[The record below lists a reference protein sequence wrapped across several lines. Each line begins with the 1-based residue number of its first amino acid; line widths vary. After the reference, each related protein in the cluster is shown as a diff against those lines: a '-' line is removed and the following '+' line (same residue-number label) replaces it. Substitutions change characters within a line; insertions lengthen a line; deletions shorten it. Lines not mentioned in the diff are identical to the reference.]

1 MTFASG
7 RSMDVSPTLL
17 MQIVRNALW
26 NGPQRVQRG
35 EIQQM
40 VTLNDN
46 RKTNIQVQIYYSLAG
61 SESSKNSL
69 TFSLTSLTVNHGPF

>member
-26 NGPQRVQRG
+26 NGPQRVEERFNKW
-35 EIQQM
+35 
-40 VTLNDN
+40 L
-46 RKTNIQVQIYYSLAG
+46 
-61 SESSKNSL
+61 
-69 TFSLTSLTVNHGPF
+69 H